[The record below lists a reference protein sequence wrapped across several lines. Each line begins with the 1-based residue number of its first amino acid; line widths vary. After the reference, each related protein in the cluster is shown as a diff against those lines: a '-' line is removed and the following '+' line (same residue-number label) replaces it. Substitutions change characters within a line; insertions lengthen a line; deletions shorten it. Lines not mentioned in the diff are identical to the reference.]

1 MTTLHRRIRDH
12 IEQHIL
18 SGTWPPGR
26 RIPFEHELMA
36 EFGCARMTVN
46 KAMAA
51 LADAGLIV
59 RRRRGGS
66 FVAEPRVHA
75 PVLAVPDIRAE
86 VEARGRRYGLRLLA
100 RRERAADEG
109 NPVERQLAQGQPL
122 LAVECLHLADDQPF
136 AVENRLISLAAV
148 PEAADADF
156 ARTSPGTWLLG
167 AVPWTEAEHRVAARN
182 ADARVAGLL
191 DIPLNAACLVVERRT
206 WRGQVHVTHV
216 RQLFAGS
223 DYDLVARF
231 TPRS

>member
-12 IEQHIL
+12 IEQRIL
-18 SGTWPPGR
+18 SGAWPPGHKL
-26 RIPFEHELMA
+26 PFEHELMT

-86 VEARGRRYGLRLLA
+86 VEGRGRRYGLRLLA
-100 RRERAADEG
+100 RRRRSATAG
-109 NPVERQLAQGQPL
+109 NALERQLAQGGAL
-122 LAVECLHLADDQPF
+122 LEVDCLHLADDHPF
-136 AVENRLISLAAV
+136 AIEHRLISLAAV
-148 PEAADADF
+148 PEAIDADF
-156 ARTSPGTWLLG
+156 AAVPPGTWLLD
-167 AVPWTEAEHRVAARN
+167 AVPWTEAEHRIAAIN
-182 ADARVAGLL
+182 ADARTAGLL
-191 DIPLNAACLVVERRT
+191 DIPLNAACLSVERRT
-206 WRGQVHVTHV
+206 WRGDVHVTHV

-231 TPRS
+231 TPKS